1 MPVQE
6 APAVDRQLLH
16 SFVTPRRAAPAR
28 RRPPL
33 GRAALAIVLMAMAAS
48 APAAAPA
55 AAQER
60 VVPQSR
66 EEIQLSFAPVVKTV
80 APAVVNI
87 FASKTV
93 AQRRSPLFND
103 PFFRRFFGDDF
114 GVFGRERARKENSL
128 GSGVIVDA
136 TGLVVTNHHV
146 IAGADEIRVVLAD
159 RREFAAELVLDDART
174 DLAVLQ
180 LDAAGAALPQAE
192 FRDSDSIE
200 VGDLVLAIGNP
211 FGVGQ
216 TVTSGI
222 VSATARTQVGVSDY
236 SFFIQTDAA
245 INPGNSGGA
254 LVTLD
259 GRLIGINT
267 AIYSRGGGSVGIGFA
282 VPSNMVRTVVAAAR
296 GDGVLRRPWAGAQGQ
311 TVTGDLADAVGL
323 ERAGGVM
330 VSEIFPGG
338 PADRAGLTE
347 GDVVLGVEGKPVGD
361 AQALRFRL
369 ATLELGEQADLE
381 VWRNGQRLTLGMSLE
396 PAPET
401 PPRNPTRLDGRHP
414 LRGAVVANLSPALA
428 EELELSGVWQGVVV
442 LEVPGNATARRFG
455 FRPGDVIHEVNR
467 QQVRTVA
474 QAAAAL
480 EAASGL
486 WRMTVERNGRLRTVE
501 FSG

>member
-1 MPVQE
+1 M
-6 APAVDRQLLH
+6 DRQP
-16 SFVTPRRAAPAR
+16 FDAVTNRRIAPAR
-28 RRPPL
+28 RARVPD
-33 GRAALAIVLMAMAAS
+33 RAVLAAFLLAIVAALGD
-48 APAAAPA
+48 PA

-60 VVPQSR
+60 AVPQSR

-93 AQRRSPLFND
+93 AQRRSPLFDD

-114 GVFGRERARKENSL
+114 GVFGRERERKENSL

-136 TGLVVTNHHV
+136 SGLVVTNHHV

-180 LDAAGAALPQAE
+180 LDASGGALPQVA

-254 LVTLD
+254 LLD
-259 GRLIGINT
+259 MSGRLVGINT
-267 AIYSRGGGSVGIGFA
+267 AIFSRSGGSNGIGFA
-282 VPSNMVRTVVAAAR
+282 IPSNMVHFVVDAAEN
-296 GDGVLRRPWAGAQGQ
+296 DGRVRRPWLGASLQSVSAEIAEALGLDRPSGVLV
-311 TVTGDLADAVGL
+311 TVVGTGSPA
-323 ERAGGVM
+323 ERAG
-330 VSEIFPGG
+330 
-338 PADRAGLTE
+338 L
-347 GDVVLGVEGKPVGD
+347 KVGD
-361 AQALRFRL
+361 LITHVGDIEVTDPDSFGYRFATRTLGSTTTLTVLRPR
-369 ATLELGEQADLE
+369 GEVKLE
-381 VWRNGQRLTLGMSLE
+381 VALE
-396 PAPET
+396 AAPET
-401 PPRNPTRLDGRHP
+401 VPRDAREISDYSPFAGTT
-414 LRGAVVANLSPALA
+414 VMNLSPAVA
-428 EELELSGVWQGVVV
+428 EELRLDGFDTGVVITRIEPGSPAARVGLQVGDVVQTINGREVDTTGTLQRIAGSDPGVWRLEIRRGGRV
-442 LEVPGNATARRFG
+442 LR
-455 FRPGDVIHEVNR
+455 I
-467 QQVRTVA
+467 
-474 QAAAAL
+474 AL
-480 EAASGL
+480 RG
-486 WRMTVERNGRLRTVE
+486 
-501 FSG
+501 